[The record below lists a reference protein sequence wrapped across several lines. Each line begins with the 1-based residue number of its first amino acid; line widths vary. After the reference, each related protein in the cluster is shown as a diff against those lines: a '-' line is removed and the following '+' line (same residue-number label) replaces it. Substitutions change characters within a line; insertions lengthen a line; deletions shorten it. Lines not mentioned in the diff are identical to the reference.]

1 MRTVEISHRTIIF
14 AVLLLGFVW
23 ALVQI
28 KDIITSLFV
37 AILLSTALNP
47 LVERLTRFKVPRGF
61 AILFVY
67 ILFIGL
73 LSLSAWGLVP
83 VVIDESSK
91 LVNRSPHLFDSVVS
105 FFGSVGITGI
115 DAKALASQFSLLGE
129 LPANIVRFTTS
140 FFSNLVSVLTVFIIT
155 FYLLLERRNLDKYTA
170 YFFGQGYGV
179 RARDFVDKLEARL
192 GGWVRG
198 ELTLMFIVGLFT
210 YIGLTVLHIPFA
222 LPLALLA
229 GIFEIIPNIGPV
241 VAAVP
246 AVLLALT
253 VSPIMGVAAA
263 SLYFLIQQVENSIL
277 VPKVMQKAVGVN
289 PLVIILSLAVGFELA
304 GALGAILAVPV
315 VITCQVVY
323 LEVLEARKAGVEK

>member
-1 MRTVEISHRTIIF
+1 MRTIEVSHRTIVF
-14 AVLLLGFVW
+14 AVLFLGFVW
-23 ALVQI
+23 ALIQI
-28 KDIITSLFV
+28 KDIIISLFV

-47 LVERLTRFKVPRGF
+47 LVDRLTRFKVPRGF

-73 LSLSAWGLVP
+73 LSLATWGLVP
-83 VVIDESSK
+83 VVIDESGK
-91 LVNRSPHLFDSVVS
+91 LVNRSPYLFDSVVS
-105 FFGSVGITGI
+105 FLEGMGVTGI
-115 DAKALASQFSLLGE
+115 DQKALASQFSLLGE
-129 LPANIVRFTTS
+129 LPANIVRFATS

-155 FYLLLERRNLDKYTA
+155 FYLLLERRNIDKYA
-170 YFFGQGYGV
+170 GAFFGRVSGE
-179 RARDFVDKLEARL
+179 RARDFIDKLEARL

-198 ELTLMFIVGLFT
+198 ELTLMFIVGLAT
-210 YIGLTVLHIPFA
+210 YIGLTVLRIPFA
-222 LPLALLA
+222 LPLAVLA

-241 VAAVP
+241 IAAVP

-277 VPKVMQKAVGVN
+277 VPKIMQKAVGVN

-323 LEVLEARKAGVEK
+323 LEILEAKKAGVES